1 MMVRR
6 AYLCPTLRIRA
17 SVVVHPLQLFSKSL
31 KGREIPTARS
41 AAPVTLPKLSGRYW
55 VHIYRWIPHIPA
67 VFMSDT
73 RLFGAV
79 RRICCL
85 PLLGLI
91 VALAL
96 LWAGPLAPEGHAQRA
111 NRTPE
116 QLENVGVDQRL
127 GTTIPKGLSFRNE
140 EGDQIRLD
148 QYFDGSTPVMLTL
161 NYHRCP
167 QLCQIQ
173 LQKFAESL
181 SGMSWTAGDKFEV
194 VTVDI
199 NPQEGPEM
207 AREAQERYGA
217 SLDRPGTTLD
227 GWHFL
232 TGEQAAIETLT
243 DSVGFR
249 YKTLED
255 KEQQFA
261 HPTAI
266 VFLSG
271 TGTITRYFTTLD
283 PAPGDLRT
291 ALVEASNGTVG
302 NVIDQAFLACAQF
315 NPDANSY
322 SASAFKVMQYGSAF
336 LALVMGV
343 GLFFFWRRE
352 KKQLETA
359 QEEGLDALLDE
370 RT

>member
-1 MMVRR
+1 MSDMCLFGVVRR
-6 AYLCPTLRIRA
+6 MCR
-17 SVVVHPLQLFSKSL
+17 V
-31 KGREIPTARS
+31 
-41 AAPVTLPKLSGRYW
+41 
-55 VHIYRWIPHIPA
+55 
-67 VFMSDT
+67 
-73 RLFGAV
+73 
-79 RRICCL
+79 

-91 VALAL
+91 VAVAL
-96 LWAGPLAPEGHAQRA
+96 LWAAPLAPESHAQRA

-116 QLENVGVDQRL
+116 QLENVGVDQKL
-127 GTTIPKGLSFRNE
+127 GTKIPKNLSFLNE
-140 EGDQIRLD
+140 QGKSVRLD
-148 QYFDGSTPVMLTL
+148 EYFDGSTPVILTL

-167 QLCQIQ
+167 QLCRIQ

-194 VTVDI
+194 VTIDI

-207 AREAQERYGA
+207 ARKAQERYGA
-217 SLDRPGTTLD
+217 SLDRPETTLK

-232 TGEQAAIETLT
+232 TGEHAAIETLA

-249 YKTLED
+249 YKALDE
-255 KEQQFA
+255 KQQFA

-271 TGTITRYFTTLD
+271 SGTITRYFTTLD

-315 NPDANSY
+315 NPDSNSY

-343 GLFFFWRRE
+343 GLFLFWRRE
-352 KKQLETA
+352 KEQLETA

>member
-1 MMVRR
+1 MS
-6 AYLCPTLRIRA
+6 A
-17 SVVVHPLQLFSKSL
+17 VH
-31 KGREIPTARS
+31 
-41 AAPVTLPKLSGRYW
+41 
-55 VHIYRWIPHIPA
+55 
-67 VFMSDT
+67 
-73 RLFGAV
+73 LFGADC
-79 RRICCL
+79 RLCR
-85 PLLGLI
+85 PRLLGMI
-91 VALAL
+91 VVLAL
-96 LWAGPLAPEGHAQRA
+96 LWPGLLAPAAHAQRA
-111 NRTPE
+111 NRTPQ

-127 GTTIPKGLSFRNE
+127 GTTLPKALLFRNE
-140 EGDQIRLD
+140 QGEWVRLG
-148 QYFDGSTPVMLTL
+148 QYVDGSTPVMLTM

-167 QLCQIQ
+167 QLCRIQ
-173 LQKFAESL
+173 LQKFAKSL

-194 VTVDI
+194 LTVDI

-207 AREAQERYGA
+207 ARKAQERYSA
-217 SLDRPGTTLD
+217 SLDRPEATLD

-232 TGEQAAIETLT
+232 TGEQEAITALA
-243 DSVGFR
+243 DSIGFH
-249 YKTLED
+249 YKALED

-271 TGTITRYFTTLD
+271 SGTITRYFTTLD

-291 ALVEASNGTVG
+291 ALVEASDGTVG
-302 NVIDQAFLACAQF
+302 NVVDQAFLACAQF
-315 NPDANSY
+315 NPDSNSY

-336 LALVMGV
+336 LAVVMGAV
-343 GLFFFWRRE
+343 LLVFWRRE